1 MRGAS
6 VHFAPFGAC
15 GIAIVQESRRGT
27 NIENEIHFPS
37 GDHSMPL
44 GDSVRRVSW
53 VTEPS
58 ASIHRTKICAP
69 LGSPCPVYAMR
80 VPSGDQRG
88 FDPVTRKRAL
98 VPSTFM
104 IQSDVF
110 QLSFIL
116 ST

>member
-6 VHFAPFGAC
+6 VHLAPLGAC
-15 GIAIVQESRRGT
+15 GIAIVQVSRFGT
-27 NIENEIHFPS
+27 NIEKDNHLPS

-44 GDSVRRVSW
+44 GASVSRVSC

-58 ASIHRTKICAP
+58 ASIHRTKICVP
-69 LGSPCPVYAMR
+69 LGSPCDVYATLL
-80 VPSGDQRG
+80 PSCDHRG
-88 FDPVTRKRAL
+88 FDPLTRKRAR

-110 QLSFIL
+110 QA
-116 ST
+116 